1 MAQMAITL
9 LTRAIEYDIN
19 GRKLE
24 SLKLYEDGI
33 EALLKESKAEVDP
46 KRKQHFQSKILEYM
60 ARAEQVKEQITRWRS
75 RGEIR
80 DKIHVVEGATGY
92 SYGRVFG
99 KYMTDEV
106 KEIMIEEPYVR
117 EHHQLCNVVMF
128 CELAV
133 SSCKALKFVKLM
145 TVREKK
151 NNDEQA
157 RALQI
162 LKDSVKKQGVE
173 FFVEYSEHMHDR
185 QVISGV
191 TVRSLESWFK
201 RYVMTLKCGSLMIAN
216 QARANHDPNACR
228 GSHEPL
234 LSHRE

>member
-1 MAQMAITL
+1 MDESWNRSNCTRMASRHCLKNPKVSFDL
-9 LTRAIEYDIN
+9 LN
-19 GRKLE
+19 LE
-24 SLKLYEDGI
+24 LHT
-33 EALLKESKAEVDP
+33 ESCPTPCPAEVDP

-185 QVISGV
+185 QV
-191 TVRSLESWFK
+191 
-201 RYVMTLKCGSLMIAN
+201 M
-216 QARANHDPNACR
+216 
-228 GSHEPL
+228 
-234 LSHRE
+234 